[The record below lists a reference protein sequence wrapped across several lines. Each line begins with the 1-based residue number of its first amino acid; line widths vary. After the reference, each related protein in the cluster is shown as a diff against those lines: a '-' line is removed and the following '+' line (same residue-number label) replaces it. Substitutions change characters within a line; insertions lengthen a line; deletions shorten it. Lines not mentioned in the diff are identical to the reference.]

1 MNVTMK
7 IKDTSSSQKS
17 VHVETKTNNS
27 FKDIKLLIKQ
37 KFVKEMT
44 TLFIEKSVEKNI
56 EW

>member
-1 MNVTMK
+1 MK